1 MVQGCLIASI
11 GYASAGVAIILRVCL
26 KIIAGKHH
34 AAQPA
39 CPLSFH
45 WLDRTWEW
53 VGVHPP
59 CSDYH

>member
-11 GYASAGVAIILRVCL
+11 GYASAGVAIILGVCL

-45 WLDRTWEW
+45 WLDRTW
-53 VGVHPP
+53 
-59 CSDYH
+59 